1 MSQDRRDYQ
10 KKIEDGMFS
19 RNIRADILDEFDLQ
33 DLLAD
38 QLFSQM
44 QDIPAGESRTI
55 DFNQLLDN
63 PPEDE
68 FDIDEVKE
76 EFKNLITEIASDVR
90 LALELASGAGK
101 VNYVEDATWN
111 PLLTYDRAGTCPS
124 CGESLSLNHRIS
136 NNKLLVG
143 KVTKM
148 FNEAIKTLPKEW
160 HQKNSGKKLFSR
172 SDKTEQVVENGE
184 RKSIKKIKLDWDLF
198 RDALANSGIEF
209 NQKSGKMRRKELL
222 ALNNVDSD
230 WGKIAAGLRLC
241 DRRSLKC
248 PHKSCQENLWNKN
261 LDTHSPFHKISY
273 EATRIILETT
283 ISRPTARAPLSMK
296 GYSGDQEISLRMGR
310 IGEDFS
316 RDSKKLIAEAVL
328 SATTVLGDISIEVD
342 SEISQNKSGVTIS
355 QSDSERA
362 AKVYTTPNHNIVTK
376 LAKVIERIRPVEA
389 FVLDSKEVKDQKK
402 ESAKCA
408 AQILHAIHHS
418 GVLFKVEKTA
428 NWAYSAKQTSNH
440 ATNLITLNSDIQNK
454 ITSELFVKPSQD
466 GEIMY
471 NQLESM
477 LSKETTPPMVCEPR
491 PRTLDED
498 QPGGMLTKAGQNRY
512 PLVTQAP
519 QYDHFGQKRFIP
531 SEQAIHSIN
540 ALQSTEWSVNLEMV
554 DIARS
559 TIKNHIKTE
568 ILSKLKI
575 RKAWQ
580 IRRHYFQDAEGTPIL
595 NSDGEAKI
603 LVTKNEFSTI
613 GDAES
618 YMSSDD
624 TSSSTCSQKKQNRMK
639 YDHWS
644 EQIHE
649 VFYIDFDG
657 VKPAVTFGQV
667 NAWWNTFDFI
677 ERLKKNYPDTNFW
690 HSWHFDWRGRIMP
703 ISTMLSPQND
713 DFARGLITFANPEQ
727 LTESGRKWVGRVI
740 AGKYRG
746 RPIPSNFQGEDKEN
760 LEALMAKLESKT
772 YESFDEVSSN
782 ELFHKMMRVIAADP
796 EANFASWG
804 KGDVFRAKAEGLQR
818 LALTKE
824 FVSILDQGENAST
837 RLPINLDASSSIYQH
852 ASALML
858 DSSMA
863 SKVNV
868 LPNESN
874 RPSDVYIEVV
884 EHLRSVWSGN
894 PFKSFEV
901 NRNFQNSE
909 GKWQKVT
916 HIVDGLDDEVAES
929 LKEKVLVRNMAK
941 KPIMTIG
948 YGASPQ
954 SMVGA
959 LLTDNQEDNGN
970 HGGVKPYYL
979 GENWPKVVEDPDELE
994 KRDYRWLITA
1004 HPSSTLG
1011 KICNELDI
1019 PSYFHVLIAQK
1030 VINGFTN
1037 SIEEVLPGY
1046 KKMKNSL
1053 TNLCKQNLE
1062 NQFETKPE
1070 IKAKWDEFCSLEENQ
1085 NKSEAKLKSGFMKS
1099 RGFLKLSEG
1108 LTWKVKDGCEIKNV
1122 YFNDPEMISIKAW
1135 ERMDEATKTIRLKAR
1150 ESLPEDSKEL
1160 VPLDNL
1166 TPINFESLSGLV
1178 DEEIVNKLR
1187 VHETE
1192 KLNRILSL
1200 VEENEYETEAID
1212 METLSVDWASLANE
1226 LDVGNTLEDIIE
1238 YNAEKKSS
1246 VIGKIVSEVKKYS
1259 GNFNVTF
1266 SRNQMSDNR
1275 DTSGERRG
1283 IAPNFIHSL
1292 DACHMRLFATAM
1304 ARNGV
1309 TDIWSVH
1316 DAFGCHPNHIEDM
1329 RYIVNKTFV
1338 EVHQVDENG
1347 RGILSRLFYDITGKE
1362 IEVGE
1367 MDLSDIAKLIDGELL
1382 SKYLVS

>member
-1 MSQDRRDYQ
+1 
-10 KKIEDGMFS
+10 
-19 RNIRADILDEFDLQ
+19 
-33 DLLAD
+33 
-38 QLFSQM
+38 
-44 QDIPAGESRTI
+44 
-55 DFNQLLDN
+55 
-63 PPEDE
+63 
-68 FDIDEVKE
+68 
-76 EFKNLITEIASDVR
+76 
-90 LALELASGAGK
+90 
-101 VNYVEDATWN
+101 
-111 PLLTYDRAGTCPS
+111 
-124 CGESLSLNHRIS
+124 
-136 NNKLLVG
+136 
-143 KVTKM
+143 
-148 FNEAIKTLPKEW
+148 
-160 HQKNSGKKLFSR
+160 
-172 SDKTEQVVENGE
+172 
-184 RKSIKKIKLDWDLF
+184 
-198 RDALANSGIEF
+198 
-209 NQKSGKMRRKELL
+209 
-222 ALNNVDSD
+222 
-230 WGKIAAGLRLC
+230 
-241 DRRSLKC
+241 
-248 PHKSCQENLWNKN
+248 
-261 LDTHSPFHKISY
+261 
-273 EATRIILETT
+273 
-283 ISRPTARAPLSMK
+283 MK
-296 GYSGDQEISLRMGR
+296 GYSGDQEISLRMGK

-328 SATTVLGDISIEVD
+328 SATTVLGDISIKAD
-342 SEISQNKSGVTIS
+342 SDISQNKSGVTIS

-389 FVLDSKEVKDQKK
+389 FVLDSKEVKDHKK

-519 QYDHFGQKRFIP
+519 QYDHFGQNRFIP

-540 ALQSTEWSVNLEMV
+540 ALQSTEWAVNLEMV

-559 TIKNHIKTE
+559 TIKNHMKVE

-595 NSDGEAKI
+595 MANGDAKI
-603 LVTKNEFSTI
+603 LATNKEFSTLEE
-613 GDAES
+613 AES

-624 TSSSTCSQKKQNRMK
+624 TNSATCSQAKQSRMK
-639 YDHWS
+639 YDHWN

-677 ERLKKNYPDTNFW
+677 ERLKKNYPDTKFW

-713 DFARGLITFANPEQ
+713 DFARGLITFANSEQ

-740 AGKYRG
+740 AGMYRG
-746 RPIPSNFQGEDKEN
+746 QPIPSNFQGEDKKN

-772 YESFDEVSSN
+772 YESYDEVSSN
-782 ELFHKMMRVIAADP
+782 DLFHQMMRVIAADP

-874 RPSDVYIEVV
+874 KPSDVYIEVV
-884 EHLRSVWSGN
+884 EHLRSVWTGN

-909 GKWQKVT
+909 GK
-916 HIVDGLDDEVAES
+916 VAKS
-929 LKEKVLVRNMAK
+929 
-941 KPIMTIG
+941 
-948 YGASPQ
+948 
-954 SMVGA
+954 
-959 LLTDNQEDNGN
+959 
-970 HGGVKPYYL
+970 
-979 GENWPKVVEDPDELE
+979 
-994 KRDYRWLITA
+994 
-1004 HPSSTLG
+1004 HPH
-1011 KICNELDI
+1011 C
-1019 PSYFHVLIAQK
+1019 
-1030 VINGFTN
+1030 
-1037 SIEEVLPGY
+1037 
-1046 KKMKNSL
+1046 
-1053 TNLCKQNLE
+1053 
-1062 NQFETKPE
+1062 
-1070 IKAKWDEFCSLEENQ
+1070 
-1085 NKSEAKLKSGFMKS
+1085 
-1099 RGFLKLSEG
+1099 
-1108 LTWKVKDGCEIKNV
+1108 
-1122 YFNDPEMISIKAW
+1122 
-1135 ERMDEATKTIRLKAR
+1135 
-1150 ESLPEDSKEL
+1150 
-1160 VPLDNL
+1160 
-1166 TPINFESLSGLV
+1166 
-1178 DEEIVNKLR
+1178 
-1187 VHETE
+1187 
-1192 KLNRILSL
+1192 
-1200 VEENEYETEAID
+1200 
-1212 METLSVDWASLANE
+1212 
-1226 LDVGNTLEDIIE
+1226 
-1238 YNAEKKSS
+1238 
-1246 VIGKIVSEVKKYS
+1246 
-1259 GNFNVTF
+1259 
-1266 SRNQMSDNR
+1266 
-1275 DTSGERRG
+1275 
-1283 IAPNFIHSL
+1283 
-1292 DACHMRLFATAM
+1292 
-1304 ARNGV
+1304 
-1309 TDIWSVH
+1309 
-1316 DAFGCHPNHIEDM
+1316 
-1329 RYIVNKTFV
+1329 
-1338 EVHQVDENG
+1338 
-1347 RGILSRLFYDITGKE
+1347 
-1362 IEVGE
+1362 
-1367 MDLSDIAKLIDGELL
+1367 
-1382 SKYLVS
+1382 